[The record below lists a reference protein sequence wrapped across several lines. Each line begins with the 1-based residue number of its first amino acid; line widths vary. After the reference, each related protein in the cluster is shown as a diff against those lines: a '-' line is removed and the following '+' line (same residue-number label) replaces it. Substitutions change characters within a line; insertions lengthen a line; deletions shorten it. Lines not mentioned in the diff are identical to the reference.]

1 MARASV
7 FKWAFLEAERT
18 VHNQTKVPR
27 LQFGISAST
36 SGPVSITFEKKVS
49 GGTNPAGNNGYIA
62 FGAPVTVEGEW
73 NSYVSDTSV
82 TDEAARG
89 QQISYAIRATLT
101 DGTSERVRLNLRD
114 SVIPAFFYTLP
125 LEATGYIIRRS
136 SASALSVTL
145 TGWKGRYYKDVYLN
159 YRPASSSE
167 MLAVKARDVINDGSE
182 VIAQFL
188 VPDIATE
195 DTWLNAITVTLPELC
210 SEPGSAYTV
219 AKLWGTISAVK
230 MPLAPIVGPVQTPWP
245 IERADCRVTWTPNH
259 PDYSDQTAAQVEW
272 TDPDGNVTTSD
283 VTGSTTSY
291 TRTAAFDKVGRWMLR
306 VRTKGLSSSWG
317 EWSSFVAVN
326 VAVTPVVSVSGSSN
340 VVNLPATFAWS
351 VAVGS
356 ARLAEQSVAITSPS
370 GQVVYSSSPGAKV
383 RSISLNPADV
393 TFRNDTDYTITV
405 TARSESGLIG
415 QGRFSFRVSWVPP
428 TAPTVHVLNNPTNHP
443 PLCARVSV
451 APAAGV
457 KVSSCVI
464 ERVQGGE
471 RTTLASMVS
480 FSSTVSVYDALPPLN
495 VSYAYEV
502 TLKALSGASTVVYA
516 SNVLDSD
523 GMEAYNFGTNAGTC
537 VPLGLEASASESVER
552 GGETFHFALGAGTEP
567 LPTFYPDGDMDVSGS
582 KSYSVH
588 GAEAYEALRRA
599 VRGTT
604 GALCWYRDACG
615 HRAFGHASWQLSYSA
630 QEYDLFKVSCDFI
643 ECVWEEPHG
652 SV

>member
-1 MARASV
+1 MAHASV

-18 VHNQTKVPR
+18 VHDQTKVPR
-27 LQFGISAST
+27 LQFGISASP
-36 SGPVSITFEKKVS
+36 SGPVSLTFEKKVS
-49 GGTNPAGNNGYIA
+49 GGADPAGDGGYVA

-89 QQISYAIRATLT
+89 QQISYAIRATFT
-101 DGTSERVRLNLRD
+101 DGTSELVRLNLKD
-114 SVIPAFFYTLP
+114 STVPAFFYTLP
-125 LEATGYIIRRS
+125 MAATGYIIRRS

-159 YRPASSSE
+159 YMPTSASE
-167 MLAVKARDVINDGSE
+167 MLAVKARDVINNGSE

-188 VPDIATE
+188 VPEIATE

-210 SEPGSAYTV
+210 SEPGSAYAV
-219 AKLWGTISAVK
+219 AKLWTDIGAVK
-230 MPLAPIVGPVQTPWP
+230 APLAPIVGLVQTPWP
-245 IERADCRVTWTPNH
+245 IERADCRVTWRPNQ

-272 TDPDGNVTTSD
+272 TDPDGKVTTSD

-340 VVNLPATFAWS
+340 VVSLPATFAWS

-356 ARLAEQSVAITSPS
+356 ARIAEQSVAITSSS
-370 GQVVYSSSPGAKV
+370 GQVVYSSSPGAEV

-471 RTTLASMVS
+471 RTTLASMGS
-480 FSSTVSVYDALPPLN
+480 FGSTVSVCDVLPPLN
-495 VSYAYEV
+495 VSYKYEV

-523 GMEAYNFGTNAGTC
+523 GMEAYNFGPGAATC
-537 VPLGLEASASESVER
+537 VALGLDASVSESIER
-552 GGETFHFALGAGTEP
+552 GGEIFHFALGPNSEP
-567 LPTFYPDGDMDVSGS
+567 LPTFYPDGDMDVTGS
-582 KSYSVH
+582 HSYSTNDR
-588 GAEAYEALRRA
+588 ATYEALRSATRDPS
-599 VRGTT
+599 
-604 GALCWYRDACG
+604 GALCWYRDAWG
-615 HRAFGHASWQLSYSA
+615 HVAFGHAKWTLGYQSASYSLWTA
-630 QEYDLFKVSCDFI
+630 QCDFL
-643 ECVWEEPHG
+643 ESVWEEPRG
-652 SV
+652 